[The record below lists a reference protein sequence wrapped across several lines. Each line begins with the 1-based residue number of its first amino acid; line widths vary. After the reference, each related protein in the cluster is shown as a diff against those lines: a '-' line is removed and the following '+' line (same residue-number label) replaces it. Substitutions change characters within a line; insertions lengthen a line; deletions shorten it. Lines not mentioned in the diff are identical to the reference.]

1 LDETRAACFDSIVA
15 ALGRAGGYELLVE
28 LAAGG
33 MATVYL
39 ARAVDLLKTDGR
51 DLPLVALKRPH
62 RHLASD
68 KTFMSM
74 LLDEARLASQIE
86 HPNVVKVR
94 ELAFEAGEP
103 FIVLDYVEGTS
114 LSDLRKELGAHDFA
128 IESKVALRIVLDA
141 LAGLHAAHELKD
153 ENGRHLG
160 IIHRDVSP
168 HNVLVGVDG
177 KARLTDFGIA
187 KAEDRIQTTRTHEVK
202 GKLAYLAPERVDKR
216 RTCTVQSDVFAMA
229 VCAWECVAGR
239 RLFRGDEAVDI
250 LQEVMNAP
258 IPRLRQL
265 GAHVSNAL
273 DEAIARG
280 LSRDLETRFKSA
292 AEFSQALTAAAG
304 RNGVASAREVSRLVE
319 AVFGPRLRIRHQ
331 KVRAVLEPEAAEKLF
346 LASSLPVRPPPP
358 ADSASVADPMLLA
371 AVAAPAPTARY
382 SFGPIQTPL
391 PKTRSRSATVSIA
404 IGVGAGLVLGGIG
417 VFAYSHRAKPAVA
430 APEPSPAATATPAP
444 TTRRIVVT
452 LPFLATQVELDG
464 VGKTLSPAADVA
476 VFEVPADSP
485 QRHKLSAI
493 ALDGT
498 RADGYARE
506 ESGIAQP
513 EPGLAFDIPA
523 PLPTA
528 SQAGAPAG
536 AGVRRTK
543 PAGTTRNGFTKLR

>member
-1 LDETRAACFDSIVA
+1 M
-15 ALGRAGGYELLVE
+15 E
-28 LAAGG
+28 LASGG

-39 ARAVDLLKTDGR
+39 ARAIDGR
-51 DLPLVALKRPH
+51 ELPLVALKRPH
-62 RHLASD
+62 RHLATD
-68 KTFMSM
+68 KTFLSM

-94 ELAFEAGEP
+94 ELGFEVGEP
-103 FIVLDYVEGTS
+103 FIVLDYVEGSS
-114 LSDLRKELGAHDFA
+114 LSDLRKELGVHDLA
-128 IESKVALRIVLDA
+128 IEPKVALRIVLDA

-216 RTCTVQSDVFAMA
+216 RTCNVQSDVFAMA
-229 VCAWECVAGR
+229 VCAWECIAGR

-250 LQEVMNAP
+250 LQEVMHAP

-265 GAHVSNAL
+265 GAHVSASL
-273 DEAIARG
+273 DESIARG
-280 LSRDLETRFKSA
+280 LSRDLETRYKTA
-292 AEFSQALTAAAG
+292 AEFSNALTGAAG
-304 RNGVASAREVSRLVE
+304 RGGIGTAREVSRLVE
-319 AVFGPRLRIRHQ
+319 AVFGPRLRIRHE
-331 KVRAVLEPEAAEKLF
+331 KVRSVLEPDVAEKLF

-358 ADSASVADPMLLA
+358 ADSASVADPILLA

-382 SFGPIQTPL
+382 SFGPVQTPV
-391 PKTRSRSATVSIA
+391 PKTKARGAISLA
-404 IGVGAGLVLGGIG
+404 IGVGAGLAVGIAGVL
-417 VFAYSHRAKPAVA
+417 VWSHQEPAIAVA
-430 APEPSPAATATPAP
+430 PTVASAPQPAP
-444 TTRRIVVT
+444 TSRRLVVT

-464 VGKTLSPAADVA
+464 IGRTLSPAADVA
-476 VFEVPADSP
+476 VFEVPMDAP
-485 QRHKLSAI
+485 RRHKLAAI

-498 RADGYARE
+498 RAAGFAVE

-513 EPGLAFDIPA
+513 EPGLAFDIPQPLATQPA
-523 PLPTA
+523 PPPTVHRA
-528 SQAGAPAG
+528 
-536 AGVRRTK
+536 K
-543 PAGTTRNGFTKLR
+543 PAGTTHDGFTKLR